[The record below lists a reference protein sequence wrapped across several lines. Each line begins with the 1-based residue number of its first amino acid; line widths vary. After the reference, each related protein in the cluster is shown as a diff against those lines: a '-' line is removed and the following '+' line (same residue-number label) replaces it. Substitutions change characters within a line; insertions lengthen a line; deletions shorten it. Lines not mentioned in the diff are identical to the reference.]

1 MDLGVLE
8 EMDGIRNKVQVKLQ
22 RQQEGFLEQ
31 LLASYSGLVYIYVLP
46 LHDLFQ
52 ISETQF
58 QSWQNCQT

>member
-31 LLASYSGLVYIYVLP
+31 LLASYGALVYIYVLP
-46 LHDLFQ
+46 LHSLLQ

-58 QSWQNCQT
+58 QLWQDCQT